1 MKRKLFLVTTII
13 LSLSLFLSA
22 CGQKDIGEAK
32 AKEIGLNYINQ
43 IFDVNETEA
52 MVQRY
57 VEECIPENDGAVV
70 TGDPNIGTRVLY
82 NIVVANNDSQPL
94 YETWVLGSTGMPVSV
109 RQGEINVIL
118 TDAQKKK
125 ANTLFSE
132 ERNWGEK
139 HEAALVELKE
149 ASIQWVQE
157 KICPNSSVL
166 LASPTG
172 DYQHTNMT
180 TTFIDS
186 FYVVLRDGTIYKI
199 GLQWPSLQVLGFSV
213 EHSS

>member
-1 MKRKLFLVTTII
+1 MKRKLFLLTAII
-13 LSLSLFLSA
+13 LSLSLFLTA

-109 RQGEINVIL
+109 RQGEINIIL
-118 TDAQKKK
+118 TDSQKKK

-139 HEAALVELKE
+139 HEEALEELKE

-157 KICPNSSVL
+157 KICPASSVL

-172 DYQHTNMT
+172 DYQYINTT

-199 GLQWPSLQVLGFSV
+199 RMQWPSLQVLGFSV